1 MPDDRAV
8 TSTPPASRER
18 FDDPVALAAEVAALP
33 APHLIGF
40 DVDGVLAPIVGHAAD
55 AALLP
60 GVLDHLIALAARG
73 PVAVVS
79 GRSVV
84 DLARFG
90 FPASIM
96 VAGSH
101 GAERRGLPL
110 RPLTR
115 AESVVLGRLRVL
127 ADQAALDAGPG
138 AWVESKPTGVVL
150 HVREAAPERSGP
162 VLRHLVEVGRLVA
175 GAQVK
180 QGHSVVELAARPASK
195 AIAVRAMW
203 DESGAASV
211 AFVGDDITDED
222 VFGSL
227 TAGDLGIKVGPG
239 ATVATRRLPG
249 PAEVVRFMAA
259 LAVRSHE
266 PG

>member
-1 MPDDRAV
+1 MADDRTV
-8 TSTPPASRER
+8 TEGSQPAAR
-18 FDDPVALAAEVAALP
+18 FDDPAAVAAEVAALP
-33 APHLIGF
+33 APQLIGF

-60 GVLDHLIALAARG
+60 GVLDHLVALAAHG

-79 GRSVV
+79 GRSVI

-115 AESVVLGRLRVL
+115 IESIVLGRLRSL

-138 AWVESKPTGVVL
+138 AWIESKPTGVVL
-150 HVREAAPERSGP
+150 HVREAAPARAEP
-162 VLRHLVEVGRLVA
+162 AVRHLVEVGRLVA

-195 AIAVRAMW
+195 AIAVRTMW
-203 DESGAASV
+203 DEAGAASV
-211 AFVGDDITDED
+211 AFVGDDLTDED
-222 VFGSL
+222 VFASL
-227 TAGDLGIKVGPG
+227 SAGDIGIKVGPG
-239 ATVATRRLPG
+239 PTLATRRVRG
-249 PAEVVRFMAA
+249 PADVVHFMAA
-259 LAVRSHE
+259 LITRFH
-266 PG
+266 PTR